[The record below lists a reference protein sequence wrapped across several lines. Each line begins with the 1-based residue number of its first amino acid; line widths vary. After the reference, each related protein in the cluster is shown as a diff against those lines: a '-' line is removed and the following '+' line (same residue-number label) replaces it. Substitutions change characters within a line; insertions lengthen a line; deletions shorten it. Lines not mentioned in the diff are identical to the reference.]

1 ESGLLTT
8 GALAGWRPAARWS
21 PRATGAARTAR
32 AEAHARAAAM
42 LAMALHAGAGEFL
55 LCGAS
60 PVEIFRLGSLVQR
73 QGRVGISR
81 RQPRPRFLRA
91 LGRSLLPEFLG
102 QLYELRGL
110 RPNRLP
116 GRRACFELLAD
127 DAGQGLRS
135 LGELTHD
142 LLDARIGPTPRG
154 PSPRKA

>member
-1 ESGLLTT
+1 
-8 GALAGWRPAARWS
+8 
-21 PRATGAARTAR
+21 
-32 AEAHARAAAM
+32 
-42 LAMALHAGAGEFL
+42 
-55 LCGAS
+55 S

-81 RQPRPRFLRA
+81 RQLRPRFLRA

-154 PSPRKA
+154 PSPRKAPRRTTRLEAAGRALADLPRVRVFPAAGKDSQHD